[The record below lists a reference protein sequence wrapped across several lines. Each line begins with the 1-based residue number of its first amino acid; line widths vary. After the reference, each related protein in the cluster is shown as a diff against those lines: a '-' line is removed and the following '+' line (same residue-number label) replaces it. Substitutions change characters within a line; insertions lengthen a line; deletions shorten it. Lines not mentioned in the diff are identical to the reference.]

1 MIVRVMVLVPRN
13 SIDKKRFI
21 GQSVANHDL
30 FFSSARLFIVEELA
44 LLA

>member
-30 FFSSARLFIVEELA
+30 FFFIGQVIHC
-44 LLA
+44 